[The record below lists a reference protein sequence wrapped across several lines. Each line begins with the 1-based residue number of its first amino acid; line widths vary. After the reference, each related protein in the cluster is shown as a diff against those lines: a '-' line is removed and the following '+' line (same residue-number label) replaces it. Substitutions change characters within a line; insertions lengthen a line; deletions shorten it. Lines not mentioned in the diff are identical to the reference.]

1 LLLDHLEGRA
11 GEPELERDDGHI
23 GPAMGAEWFFA
34 EHAEWVEAERA
45 AFELVRGRVLD
56 IGAGAGRHSL
66 EAQRRGLQA
75 VAIDISPGAVEV
87 CRRRGVHDV
96 RLLPLDEIAEKL
108 GAFDTILL
116 LCGNLGLAGGADETS
131 ALLERLHKLTAADA
145 RIVFDSVDPHVDND
159 EADLAYVARNR
170 ERLRMPGQVTI
181 RIRYGGLVTPWYD
194 LLCVSSGE
202 LEELAAP
209 TGWRLAWR
217 REAEPPD
224 WYGALEKS

>member
-1 LLLDHLEGRA
+1 
-11 GEPELERDDGHI
+11 
-23 GPAMGAEWFFA
+23 MGAEWFFA
-34 EHAEWVEAERA
+34 EHAGWVEAERA
-45 AFELVRGRVLD
+45 AFEFVRGRVLD

-66 EAQRRGLQA
+66 EAQRRGLEA

-108 GAFDTILL
+108 EAFDTILL

-131 ALLERLHKLTAADA
+131 ALLERLHEFTAPDA

-159 EADLAYVARNR
+159 EADLAYLARNR
-170 ERLRMPGQVTI
+170 ERGRMPGQVTI

-202 LEELAAP
+202 LEELAGAA
-209 TGWRLAWR
+209 GWRLAWR
-217 REAEPPD
+217 RDAEPPD
-224 WYGALEKS
+224 WYGMLVKP